1 MRKHANEKN
10 SFKKG
15 NLRVGRRDNMIDV
28 NEQTHVYEYLGKE
41 SDPLY
46 NNILHL
52 KVNQS
57 IQIPKTNLQISKTRY
72 GMYEIVS
79 AEYHECYSSPQP
91 LYERINALLND
102 ISFIRK
108 EDDK

>member
-1 MRKHANEKN
+1 
-10 SFKKG
+10 
-15 NLRVGRRDNMIDV
+15 MIDV

-52 KVNQS
+52 KMNQS
-57 IQIPKTNLQISKTRY
+57 IQIAETNLKISKTRY
-72 GMYEIVS
+72 QMYEIVS
-79 AEYHECYSSPQP
+79 AEFHECYSSSQS

-102 ISFIRK
+102 ISLIRK
-108 EDDK
+108 DEDK

>member
-1 MRKHANEKN
+1 
-10 SFKKG
+10 
-15 NLRVGRRDNMIDV
+15 MIDV
-28 NEQTHVYEYLGKE
+28 NEQIHVYEYLGKE

-57 IQIPKTNLQISKTRY
+57 IQIPETNLQISKTRY

-79 AEYHECYSSPQP
+79 AEYHECDSSPQS
-91 LYERINALLND
+91 LYEQISALLNS
-102 ISFIRK
+102 ISLERI
-108 EDDK
+108 

>member
-1 MRKHANEKN
+1 MRKHANEK
-10 SFKKG
+10 SRFKKG

-28 NEQTHVYEYLGKE
+28 NKQTHVYEYLGKE

-46 NNILHL
+46 NNILQL

-57 IQIPKTNLQISKTRY
+57 RQIPETNFQISKTRNE
-72 GMYEIVS
+72 MYETVS
-79 AEYHECYSSPQP
+79 AEYHECYASPQS

-102 ISFIRK
+102 ISLK
-108 EDDK
+108 NL

>member
-1 MRKHANEKN
+1 
-10 SFKKG
+10 
-15 NLRVGRRDNMIDV
+15 MIDV

-57 IQIPKTNLQISKTRY
+57 IQLPETNLKILKTRY
-72 GMYEIVS
+72 GMYEIIS
-79 AEYHECYSSPQP
+79 DEYHECYSFPQP
-91 LYERINALLND
+91 LYERINAILND
-102 ISFIRK
+102 ISIERI
-108 EDDK
+108 